1 VAQLRA
7 ARDELAVA
15 EEQTLYLDEGGAD
28 LESMERHRSV
38 LRRRIADLQAEQ
50 DRLLDQ
56 FGGG

>member
-1 VAQLRA
+1 MS
-7 ARDELAVA
+7 
-15 EEQTLYLDEGGAD
+15 EEQTLYLDEGGGD
-28 LESMERHRSV
+28 LESMERHRTV